1 MEKQAD
7 HSDNVATSETVKEP
21 HSEKAAS
28 ISSIFHRPDELEPSG
43 LVAPTEEEINVL
55 RHVPDKIKWSAYS
68 ELPCRVSP
76 S

>member
-7 HSDNVATSETVKEP
+7 NSDNVATSETVKES

-28 ISSIFHRPDELEPSG
+28 ITSISHRPDKLEPSG
-43 LVAPTEEEINVL
+43 LVAPTEEEMNIL

-68 ELPCRVSP
+68 KLPCRVSP